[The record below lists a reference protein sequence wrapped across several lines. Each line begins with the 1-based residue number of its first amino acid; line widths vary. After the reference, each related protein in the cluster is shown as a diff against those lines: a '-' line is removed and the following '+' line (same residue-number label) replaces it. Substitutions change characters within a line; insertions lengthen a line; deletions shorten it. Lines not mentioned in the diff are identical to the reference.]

1 MIKKELEALAEQ
13 LATAELVC
21 RGMFLTARNARK
33 AFEEYHPSSIFEG
46 KQERRRLEAAYLD
59 AQARYDQAAAQVKSL
74 TEQADRLKAQS
85 PELSEKRYWW
95 DVPFSCEDPDEADT
109 YCFDNGIYLEADQL
123 RSRLD
128 GAFSVLYQNAEKIS
142 YPKLSERLTDSRYLP
157 LFLDKKKLRLHINSD
172 MEIRYL
178 YNVMSVSGRYEVVS
192 YMNPNENPAAAI
204 WRSNQAQTQA
214 RRGEYDEY
222 LEEHKEVWDC
232 RERFRHLSFYTNEER
247 WLMGQM
253 SNEDYLRESLWR
265 EYATWDQHDR
275 MKADLSDLRWQA
287 ERQRRE
293 AQKHFVKSRKDTVYE
308 TNLLRVMPVGE
319 IIYCDDAL
327 VTILLYT
334 HPQTVTE
341 YDCAGD
347 VEMTELTGRYFEK
360 RELFR
365 KRPTLAPLMR
375 HIATVY
381 ADLLPEHRVL
391 KPCPSRC
398 PDALWR
404 VWSEIRWARKVTARG

>member
-204 WRSNQAQTQA
+204 WRSYQAQTQA

-222 LEEHKEVWDC
+222 LEEHKEVWDR

-253 SNEDYLRESLWR
+253 KSSSL
-265 EYATWDQHDR
+265 
-275 MKADLSDLRWQA
+275 
-287 ERQRRE
+287 
-293 AQKHFVKSRKDTVYE
+293 
-308 TNLLRVMPVGE
+308 
-319 IIYCDDAL
+319 
-327 VTILLYT
+327 
-334 HPQTVTE
+334 
-341 YDCAGD
+341 
-347 VEMTELTGRYFEK
+347 
-360 RELFR
+360 
-365 KRPTLAPLMR
+365 
-375 HIATVY
+375 
-381 ADLLPEHRVL
+381 
-391 KPCPSRC
+391 
-398 PDALWR
+398 
-404 VWSEIRWARKVTARG
+404 